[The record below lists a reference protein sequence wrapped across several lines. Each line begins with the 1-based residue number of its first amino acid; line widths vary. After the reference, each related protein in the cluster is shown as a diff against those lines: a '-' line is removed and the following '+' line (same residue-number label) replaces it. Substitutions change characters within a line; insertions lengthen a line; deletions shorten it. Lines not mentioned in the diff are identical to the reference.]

1 MRRLR
6 SGVLALLLAL
16 GVATA
21 APDYSLAIH
30 GESKRDQA
38 EEMAR
43 DAMEQLMKA
52 LELFMDSIP
61 QYEAPEFNE
70 DGDIIIRRKRKQR
83 DRHEAPDHSGRDE
96 TST

>member
-6 SGVLALLLAL
+6 SGVFVVLLAL
-16 GVATA
+16 GVA
-21 APDYSLAIH
+21 APDYALATH
-30 GESKRDQA
+30 GESERDQA

-70 DGDIIIRRKRKQR
+70 HGDIIIRRKRKQR
-83 DRHEAPDHSGRDE
+83 DRDEDPDHSGTNE